1 MNTFEMFF
9 QIFFSPKCFVADEA
23 FKVFWSLFDAHYFQ
37 CLHLKIVQLAKNRR
51 MFFFKKMGQS
61 RPLFCLFSFFSSYNF
76 NNTNWKK
83 LWWCAWDLNPG
94 PQAVRRWRNHGAM
107 AATHLAHV
115 WSSNSVLSWVEKSF
129 DFASVEFAYLTLS
142 FRNDLGLQILSH
154 RCRNL
159 AIDET
164 N

>member
-83 LWWCAWDLNPG
+83 HWWCAWDSNPG
-94 PQAVRRWRNHGAM
+94 LQDGGRRQNHGAM
-107 AATHLAHV
+107 AATPTKKDLLVTLFGASFV
-115 WSSNSVLSWVEKSF
+115 FFIFSPKFLWIWNSH
-129 DFASVEFAYLTLS
+129 
-142 FRNDLGLQILSH
+142 FRLLPDPTI
-154 RCRNL
+154 RNKT
-159 AIDET
+159 IYI
-164 N
+164 